1 MENNIDKLQLDI
13 SVTGNAASSAK
24 DINNL
29 ATAISNLQSKIG
41 KTFETSGI
49 NKISSEIKNVKVSLD
64 GLSTDSLIKI
74 ADDQEIRKGQKLSK
88 LLLDIQDKY
97 NAIIKQG
104 GKLTEAQTKDLEEA
118 QKALYEIN
126 FGFRKDVTVKPP
138 KTPNPKKNE
147 EDGEDKKDDKK
158 QDKKEKSRL
167 AAAIKRIS
175 I

>member
-1 MENNIDKLQLDI
+1 MHLIY
-13 SVTGNAASSAK
+13 
-24 DINNL
+24 IN
-29 ATAISNLQSKIG
+29 

-64 GLSTDSLIKI
+64 GLSTASLIKI

-118 QKALYEIN
+118 KKALYEIN
-126 FGFRKDVTVKPP
+126 FGFRKDVNVKPP
-138 KTPNPKKNE
+138 KTPKPKKNE

-167 AAAIKRIS
+167 SAAIKRIS

>member
-29 ATAISNLQSKIG
+29 ATAISNLQSKID

-64 GLSTDSLIKI
+64 GLSTASLIKI
-74 ADDQEIRKGQKLSK
+74 ADDQEIRKGKKLSE
-88 LLLDIQDKY
+88 LLADIQDKY
-97 NAIIKQG
+97 KAIIKQG

-138 KTPNPKKNE
+138 KIT
-147 EDGEDKKDDKK
+147 EDKT
-158 QDKKEKSRL
+158 
-167 AAAIKRIS
+167 
-175 I
+175 